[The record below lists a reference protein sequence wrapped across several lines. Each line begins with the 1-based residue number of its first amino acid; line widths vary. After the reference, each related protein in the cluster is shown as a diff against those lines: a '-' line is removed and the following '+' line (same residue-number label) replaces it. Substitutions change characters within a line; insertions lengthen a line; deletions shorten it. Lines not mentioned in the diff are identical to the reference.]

1 VIRIKKIRKRDYII
15 TLIIL
20 LIIMLP
26 QLFEP
31 TPVEFLIVIISSI
44 VEALIVG
51 TISNKLIPS
60 KKSK

>member
-1 VIRIKKIRKRDYII
+1 
-15 TLIIL
+15 
-20 LIIMLP
+20 MLP